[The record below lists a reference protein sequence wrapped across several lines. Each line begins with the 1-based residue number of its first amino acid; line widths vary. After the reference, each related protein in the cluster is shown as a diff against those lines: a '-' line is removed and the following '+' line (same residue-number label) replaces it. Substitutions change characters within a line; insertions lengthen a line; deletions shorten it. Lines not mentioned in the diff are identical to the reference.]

1 MNALKRVLAI
11 GIEWLERVFDVAFGQ
26 KNNPIHHLGALGF
39 LFFWVAFV
47 SGVYL
52 YVGLDTS
59 VAKAFASVENMT
71 HSIWFFGGV
80 MRSLH
85 RYGSDALIAMLAVHL
100 VREFAHDRLR
110 GARWFTWVTGIPLIW
125 LTYIA
130 GISGYWLVWDQLAQ
144 YVAVATTEWLDWL
157 PIFGEP
163 IARNFLAPSSLDDR
177 FFTLLIFIHIAVP
190 IMMVFVLWIHLQRVA
205 RPEYLPSRTLS
216 YGTMAMLI
224 GLSLVF
230 PATSHA
236 PADLLTVP
244 RELKLDWWYLVIY
257 PVIEKVGPGPTWI
270 GLIGFSFLLMFLP
283 WMPPLKRPAPAVVD
297 LAHCN
302 GCRRCVNDCPY
313 NAIQM
318 VPRTDGRPFLE
329 QAAVIDDLC
338 VSCGICVGACPT
350 SIAFRTTESLPTGI
364 DLPDRSIAELR
375 RRMRDAAARAATKD
389 VPRIMVLGCDHGLH
403 GERLTRKGVAGISL
417 PCIAALP
424 PSFIDY
430 ALSRDLAD
438 GVFMVGCAETGCAN
452 RHGVDWMRA
461 RLEGERDPRL
471 RARVPRERL
480 ATCWA
485 RSTETS
491 AVAKELDAFIDRIGR
506 LPKPAA
512 VPSARVKET
521 VS

>member
-1 MNALKRVLAI
+1 MIGLKSFLAR
-11 GIEWLERVFDVAFGQ
+11 GIEWLERLFDVAFGQ
-26 KNNPIHHLGALGF
+26 RHNPLHHLGALGF

-59 VAKAFASVENMT
+59 VAKAFASVETMT
-71 HSIWFFGGV
+71 HSVWFFGGV

-85 RYGSDALIAMLAVHL
+85 RYGSDALVAMLIVHL
-100 VREFAHDRLR
+100 IREFAHDRLR

-125 LTYIA
+125 LIYIA

-144 YVAVATTEWLDWL
+144 YIAIATTEWLDWL

-177 FFTLLIFIHIAVP
+177 FFTLMIFIHIAVP

-216 YGTMAMLI
+216 IGTMVMLI

-244 RELKLDWWYLVIY
+244 RTLKLDWWYLVIY
-257 PVIEKVGPGPTWI
+257 PVIERFGPGPAWY
-270 GLIGFSFLLMFLP
+270 GLVGFSFLLTFLP
-283 WMPPLKRPAPAVVD
+283 WLPPLKRAKAAVVD

-302 GCRRCVNDCPY
+302 GCRRCVADCPY
-313 NAIQM
+313 NAISM

-329 QAAVIDDLC
+329 EALVDPALC
-338 VSCGICVGACPT
+338 VACGICAGACPT
-350 SIAFRTTESLPTGI
+350 SIAFRTTETLPTGI
-364 DLPDRSIAELR
+364 DLPDASIADLR
-375 RRMRDAAARAATKD
+375 RRIRQASAKTKGG
-389 VPRIMVLGCDHGLH
+389 PRVMVFGCTNGLEV
-403 GERLTRKGVAGISL
+403 ERLGGDNVAPVVV

-430 ALSRDLAD
+430 ALSRDLAE
-438 GVFMVGCAETGCAN
+438 GVFVVGCAETGCAN
-452 RHGVDWMRA
+452 RFGVDWMSD
-461 RLEGERDPRL
+461 RLGGRRDPRL

-485 RSTETS
+485 RRVERGRAAEELAAFAARLGALAP
-491 AVAKELDAFIDRIGR
+491 AVQPEP
-506 LPKPAA
+506 PKR
-512 VPSARVKET
+512 VPET
-521 VS
+521 VP